1 MKLSTLVNY
10 RNELQKLDL
19 HPMKKNVETQVDKVI
34 HLAGTHPV
42 PEFDYTQAL
51 VKQNQQIHGSIN
63 EFENLIGTLK
73 QDVDQLIAQIEHP
86 YFVDS
91 YNLYENDFA
100 NETMDDVANRHPQ
113 LANSTVE
120 FLRAR
125 ISRYNSW
132 KHPAMILRPGVETY
146 INDMVACDPL
156 YLVDIQHELLT
167 PAVTRYNEVYQHRLR
182 TYVVDERGENDILQR
197 LPDSQFG
204 VILAYNY
211 FNFRP
216 FEVIKKWL
224 SELLVKLKP
233 GGMLLMTFNDCDSD
247 KAVMLVEQNYCCYTP
262 GHLIMQLAQTLGFE
276 IVFKWSDEGPWTWL
290 ELQRPGELT
299 SVRGGQ
305 ALAKIIPKPI
315 AKSK

>member
-1 MKLSTLVNY
+1 MKLSALVNY
-10 RNELQKLDL
+10 RNELRKLDL
-19 HPMKKNVETQVDKVI
+19 QPMKKSVEDQVNKVI
-34 HLAGTHPV
+34 YLAGTHPAT
-42 PEFDYTQAL
+42 EANYTQAL
-51 VKQNQQIHGSIN
+51 TKQNQQIHESVY

-73 QDVDQLIAQIEHP
+73 QDVDRLIAQIEHP

-100 NETMDDVANRHPQ
+100 NETMDDVANRHPR
-113 LANSTVE
+113 LAGSTVE
-120 FLRAR
+120 YLRAR
-125 ISRYNSW
+125 INRYNSW

-156 YLVDIQHELLT
+156 YLVDVRHELLA
-167 PAVTRYNEVYQHRLR
+167 PAVAQYNEVYQNRLR
-182 TYVVDERGENDILQR
+182 TYVVDERKQDNALHR

-216 FEVIKKWL
+216 FEVIKKWM
-224 SELLVKLKP
+224 SELLIKLKP

-247 KAVMLVEQNYCCYTP
+247 KAVMLVEQKYCCYTP
-262 GHLIMQLAQTLGFE
+262 GHLITQLAQTLGFE

-290 ELQRPGELT
+290 ELRRPGALT
-299 SVRGGQ
+299 SARGGQ

-315 AKSK
+315 AESK

>member
-1 MKLSTLVNY
+1 MKLSTLINY
-10 RNELQKLDL
+10 RNELRKLDIA
-19 HPMKKNVETQVDKVI
+19 PMKKNVESHVDKVI
-34 HLAGTHPV
+34 CLAGRHPV
-42 PEFDYTQAL
+42 AEFDYSQAL
-51 VKQNQQIHGSIN
+51 TKQNQQIHGSIN
-63 EFENLIGTLK
+63 EFENLIGTLRH
-73 QDVDQLIAQIEHP
+73 DVDQLIAKIEHP

-91 YNLYENDFA
+91 YNLYENEFA
-100 NETMDDVANRHPQ
+100 NETMDDVADRHPR
-113 LANSTVE
+113 LADSTVE
-120 FLRAR
+120 YLRAR

-132 KHPAMILRPGVETY
+132 KFPAMILRPGVETY

-156 YLVDIQHELLT
+156 YLVDLQHELLA
-167 PAVTRYNEVYQHRLR
+167 PAVTQYNEVYQHRLR
-182 TYVVDERGENDILQR
+182 TYVVDERGQDDILHR

-224 SELLVKLKP
+224 SELLIKLKP

-276 IVFKWSDEGPWTWL
+276 IVFKWSDEGPWTWV
-290 ELQRPGELT
+290 ELQRPGTLT
-299 SVRGGQ
+299 STRGGQ
-305 ALAKIIPKPI
+305 ALAKILPKPI
-315 AKSK
+315 AESK

>member
-19 HPMKKNVETQVDKVI
+19 HPMKKTVGDQVDKVI

-42 PEFDYTQAL
+42 AEFDYTKAL
-51 VKQNQQIHGSIN
+51 IEQNQQIHVSIYQ
-63 EFENLIGTLK
+63 FENLIGTLK
-73 QDVDQLIAQIEHP
+73 QDVDKLIAQIEHP

-100 NETMDDVANRHPQ
+100 NETMDDLIFRHPQ
-113 LANSTVE
+113 LTESTVQY
-120 FLRAR
+120 LKAR

-132 KHPAMILRPGVETY
+132 QHPAIILRPGVENY

-156 YLVDIQHELLT
+156 YLVDVQHELLT
-167 PAVTRYNEVYQHRLR
+167 SAVTQYNEIYQHRLR
-182 TYVVDERGENDILQR
+182 TYVVDERGENNMLHR

-224 SELLVKLKP
+224 SEMLVKLKP
-233 GGMLLMTFNDCDSD
+233 GGMVLMTFNDCDSD
-247 KAVMLVEQNYCCYTP
+247 KAVMLVEQKYCCYTP
-262 GHLIMQLAQTLGFE
+262 GHLIIQLAHTLGFE
-276 IVFKWSDEGPWTWL
+276 IVFKWSDGGPWTWL
-290 ELQRPGELT
+290 ELQRPGILT
-299 SVRGGQ
+299 SNRGGQ
-305 ALAKIIPKPI
+305 ALAKILPKPI

>member
-1 MKLSTLVNY
+1 MKLSTLINY
-10 RNELQKLDL
+10 RNELRKLDL
-19 HPMKKNVETQVDKVI
+19 QPMKKNVADHVDKVMYLAEI
-34 HLAGTHPV
+34 HPATEV
-42 PEFDYTQAL
+42 DYTPAL
-51 VKQNQQIHGSIN
+51 TKQNQQIQESVH
-63 EFENLIGTLK
+63 EFENLIDTLK

-113 LANSTVE
+113 LADSTVE
-120 FLRAR
+120 HLRAR

-156 YLVDIQHELLT
+156 YLVDVRHELLT
-167 PAVTRYNEVYQHRLR
+167 PAVTQYNEVYQHRLR
-182 TYVVDERGENDILQR
+182 TYVVDERGADDILHR

-224 SELLVKLKP
+224 SELLIKLKP
-233 GGMLLMTFNDCDSD
+233 GGMLLMTFNDCDRD

-290 ELQRPGELT
+290 ELQRPGTLV
-299 SVRGGQ
+299 SARGGQ

-315 AKSK
+315 AESK

>member
-10 RNELQKLDL
+10 RNELRKLDL
-19 HPMKKNVETQVDKVI
+19 QPMKKNVKDQVDKVI
-34 HLAGTHPV
+34 YLAGTHPAT
-42 PEFDYTQAL
+42 EFDYTQAL
-51 VKQNQQIHGSIN
+51 TKKNQQIHESVH

-73 QDVDQLIAQIEHP
+73 QDVDKLIAQIEHP

-100 NETMDDVANRHPQ
+100 NETMDDLIFRHPQ
-113 LANSTVE
+113 LTESTVQY
-120 FLRAR
+120 LKAR

-132 KHPAMILRPGVETY
+132 QHPAIILRPGVENY

-156 YLVDIQHELLT
+156 YLVDVQHELLT
-167 PAVTRYNEVYQHRLR
+167 SAVTQYNEIYQHRLR
-182 TYVVDERGENDILQR
+182 TYVVDERGENNMLHR

-224 SELLVKLKP
+224 SEMLVKLKP
-233 GGMLLMTFNDCDSD
+233 GGMVLMTFNDCDSD
-247 KAVMLVEQNYCCYTP
+247 KAVMLVEQKYCCYTP
-262 GHLIMQLAQTLGFE
+262 GHLIIQLAHTLGFE
-276 IVFKWSDEGPWTWL
+276 IVFKWSDGGPWTWL
-290 ELQRPGELT
+290 ELQRPGILT
-299 SVRGGQ
+299 SNRGGQ
-305 ALAKIIPKPI
+305 ALAKILPKPI

>member
-1 MKLSTLVNY
+1 MKLSTLINY
-10 RNELQKLDL
+10 RNELRKLDL
-19 HPMKKNVETQVDKVI
+19 QPMKKNVADQVDKVMY
-34 HLAGTHPV
+34 LAGIHPATEV
-42 PEFDYTQAL
+42 DYTRAL
-51 VKQNQQIHGSIN
+51 TKQNQQIHESVY

-113 LANSTVE
+113 LADSTVE
-120 FLRAR
+120 YLRAR

-156 YLVDIQHELLT
+156 YLVDVRHELLT
-167 PAVTRYNEVYQHRLR
+167 PAVTQYNEVYQHRLR
-182 TYVVDERGENDILQR
+182 TYVVDERGADDILHR

-224 SELLVKLKP
+224 SELLIKLKP
-233 GGMLLMTFNDCDSD
+233 GGMLLMTFNDCDRD

-290 ELQRPGELT
+290 ELQRPGTLV
-299 SVRGGQ
+299 SARGGQ
-305 ALAKIIPKPI
+305 ALAKIIPKPV
-315 AKSK
+315 AESK

>member
-1 MKLSTLVNY
+1 MKLSDLVNY
-10 RNELQKLDL
+10 RNELRKLDL
-19 HPMKKNVETQVDKVI
+19 QPMKKNVGDHVDKVMY
-34 HLAGTHPV
+34 LAGTHPAT
-42 PEFDYTQAL
+42 EFDYTQAL
-51 VKQNQQIHGSIN
+51 TKVNQQIHESIY
-63 EFENLIGTLK
+63 EFENLIDTLK

-132 KHPAMILRPGVETY
+132 KYPAMILRPGVETY
-146 INDMVACDPL
+146 VNDMVACDPL
-156 YLVDIQHELLT
+156 YLVDLQHELLA
-167 PAVTRYNEVYQHRLR
+167 PALTQYNEVYQHRLR
-182 TYVVDERGENDILQR
+182 TYVVDERGQDDILHR

-224 SELLVKLKP
+224 SELLIKLKP
-233 GGMLLMTFNDCDSD
+233 GGMLLMTFNDCDND

-276 IVFKWSDEGPWTWL
+276 IVFKWSDEGPWAWV
-290 ELQRPGELT
+290 ELQRPGTLV
-299 SVRGGQ
+299 SARGGQ
-305 ALAKIIPKPI
+305 ALAKILPKPI
-315 AKSK
+315 AESK